1 MKHFNHDSQIRGRRL
16 VSWLVATFAFLGL
29 FGSLTINLVPAT
41 IYQSSA
47 PIETP
52 DTDPKPMY
60 SPSKDYHWPTKQI
73 PYKIK
78 KTTSRHYVKVWQ
90 KAVQAW
96 NNVGVVSLVATNE
109 TARAEIV
116 LGTRTNYRDEPDGW
130 DAEPGVVMGYTV
142 QRVQTGNGPPLFADH
157 NESYLITGAMTR
169 MKYTSI
175 NQQASVAMHELG
187 HDLWLNHSQ
196 NNHSIMQAAA
206 PTLYS
211 SIPQVDANHL
221 AQLYAGVPKK

>member
-96 NNVGVVSLVATNE
+96 NNVGVVSLVAIMK
-109 TARAEIV
+109 RLV
-116 LGTRTNYRDEPDGW
+116 LK
-130 DAEPGVVMGYTV
+130 
-142 QRVQTGNGPPLFADH
+142 
-157 NESYLITGAMTR
+157 SYLALERTTGMNLMAGM
-169 MKYTSI
+169 
-175 NQQASVAMHELG
+175 
-187 HDLWLNHSQ
+187 LN
-196 NNHSIMQAAA
+196 
-206 PTLYS
+206 P
-211 SIPQVDANHL
+211 VW
-221 AQLYAGVPKK
+221 